1 MREGLLRYGLILK
14 YPKSKKVKKKIRLVL
29 VLSYLVH
36 RYPKQPTE
44 AEKSV
49 SVWSSCSISV
59 LWCQT
64 HPSEPQRRFIPFIFF
79 ISPLKKNGN
88 FNKLH
93 FTPSKLRV
101 PVQTGSLFLQEQNP
115 LQPPFQF
122 TCIQMGKVEARW
134 FR

>member
-1 MREGLLRYGLILK
+1 MLRYGLILK

-36 RYPKQPTE
+36 TYPKQPTNQPTE

-49 SVWSSCSISV
+49 SVWSSCSIPV

-64 HPSEPQRRFIPFIFF
+64 HPTETHRRFIPFIFF
-79 ISPLKKNGN
+79 ISPVKKNGN

-115 LQPPFQF
+115 LQPLFQF
-122 TCIQMGKVEARW
+122 TCIQMGKVEARS